1 MFRALEAI
9 HNGCGLV
16 FYKEAGKASK
26 AAPRSL
32 PVFFVSAEEF
42 INGLRDTGLAEYV
55 RKLRNTAIHGF

>member
-16 FYKEAGKASK
+16 LYKEAGNVSK
-26 AAPRSL
+26 VAPRSL
-32 PVFFVSAEEF
+32 PIVFVSAEEF

-55 RKLRNTAIHGF
+55 RKIRNTALHGC